1 MKWKLGGLVLVG
13 GLFLIVGAKS
23 ASAITY
29 QNSTNVEFTFN
40 PTINVSLSS
49 SDLSISNLAPGGT
62 ADSNIITATVSTNAG
77 YGYYLS
83 ATTGTAGGSTSLVN
97 SADNTYSF
105 TNLSSNA
112 ATLSAIPDDKWGYSY
127 STDNGATWVSGDT
140 GSALTGYNGLPL
152 DADDSGATGVKLL
165 SSDTFATS
173 GSVKF
178 KIGARASASQAAG
191 TYTGDFQ

>member
-1 MKWKLGGLVLVG
+1 MERNMKLGVILGVGIVAGLVLLGVAG
-13 GLFLIVGAKS
+13 S

-49 SDLSISNLAPGGT
+49 SDLVISNLSPGGT

-97 SADNTYSF
+97 LADSSYSF
-105 TNLSSNA
+105 
-112 ATLSAIPDDKWGYSY
+112 P
-127 STDNGATWVSGDT
+127 
-140 GSALTGYNGLPL
+140 
-152 DADDSGATGVKLL
+152 
-165 SSDTFATS
+165 
-173 GSVKF
+173 
-178 KIGARASASQAAG
+178 
-191 TYTGDFQ
+191 